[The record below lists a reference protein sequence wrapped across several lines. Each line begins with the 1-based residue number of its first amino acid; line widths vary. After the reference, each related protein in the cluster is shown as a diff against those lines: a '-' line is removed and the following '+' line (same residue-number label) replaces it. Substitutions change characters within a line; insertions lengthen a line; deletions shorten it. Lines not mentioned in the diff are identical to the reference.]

1 MTNTNATDEQLRKL
15 EAEIGSAQNSDAS
28 INKAISNSQ
37 TSSQSDL
44 ATLKKDAS
52 NKFTEVNNNISSA
65 KSANAAAVEDLKNAL
80 TSTINTNVTELQD
93 SIDTGL
99 NGAIKGTY
107 SNNILT
113 LSGGN
118 IN

>member
-1 MTNTNATDEQLRKL
+1 MMILGNYHAVLRELLLTKNTSNKNATDEQLRKL

-44 ATLKKDAS
+44 ATLKKDTS

-65 KSANAAAVEDLKNAL
+65 KSANAAAVEDL
-80 TSTINTNVTELQD
+80 
-93 SIDTGL
+93 SIRAG
-99 NGAIKGTY
+99 
-107 SNNILT
+107 ILGY
-113 LSGGN
+113 LYPR
-118 IN
+118 